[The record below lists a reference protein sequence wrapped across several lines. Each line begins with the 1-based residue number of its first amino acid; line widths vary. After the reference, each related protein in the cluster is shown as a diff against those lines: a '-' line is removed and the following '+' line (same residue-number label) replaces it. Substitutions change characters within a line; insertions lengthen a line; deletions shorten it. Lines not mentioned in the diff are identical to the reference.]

1 MTPWSRSLLS
11 HPLALFVGI
20 AVGVTAPRGFLAA
33 HWDGP
38 RSQSEVQVRSTETRI
53 ASKQAREV
61 LISITN
67 ADGRL
72 HASDDDFCVLFQN
85 RETQKPTDVEDV
97 SVAFAQQVGKIQEA
111 PINVRLTKDRPGRY
125 CGHVNLGKQYYVP
138 ASYYAFVSFTDESQ
152 RRKKERLFL
161 TVK

>member
-1 MTPWSRSLLS
+1 MTPWSRALLC

-20 AVGVTAPRGFLAA
+20 AVGVTRPNGFFAT
-33 HWDGP
+33 HWEEP
-38 RSQSEVQVRSTETRI
+38 RSQSEVRVRSTETRI
-53 ASKQAREV
+53 ASKQARDV
-61 LISITN
+61 VISITN

-72 HASDDDFCVLFQN
+72 QAGDNDFCVLFEN

-111 PINVRLTKDRPGRY
+111 PIKVWLTEDRLGRY
-125 CGHVNLGKQYYVP
+125 CGHVNLGKQYYAP
-138 ASYYAFVSFTDESQ
+138 ASYYAFVDFIDASH
-152 RRKKERLFL
+152 RKKKERLFL